1 MQRSWLWLAAN
12 GAPESRLI
20 PVLDSCGVAPDAVDY
35 IFITHLHGDHIGG
48 LMKEGA
54 ASFPKAELYINKVE
68 FDAWMAM
75 GEAQNASL
83 KAISQAYQDRLKTFA
98 LTDELPCGVEAIE
111 AYGHT
116 PGHGLSCT
124 VKSSQVL
131 PRTD

>member
-1 MQRSWLWLAAN
+1 
-12 GAPESRLI
+12 
-20 PVLDSCGVAPDAVDY
+20 
-35 IFITHLHGDHIGG
+35 
-48 LMKEGA
+48 MKEGA

-68 FDAWMAM
+68 YDAWMAM
-75 GEAQNASL
+75 GEEQSASL
-83 KAISQAYQDRLKTFA
+83 KAISQAYEDRLKTFA

>member
-1 MQRSWLWLAAN
+1 MQRSLLWLAAN

-20 PVLDSCGVAPDAVDY
+20 PVLDSCGVTPDAVDY
-35 IFITHLHGDHIGG
+35 IFITHLHGDHICGF
-48 LMKEGA
+48 MKDGA
-54 ASFPKAELYINKVE
+54 AAFPNAELYINKVE

-83 KAISQAYQDRLKTFA
+83 KAISQAYEDRLKTFA

-116 PGHGLSCT
+116 PVPWSVLYC
-124 VKSSQVL
+124 QVF
-131 PRTD
+131 PSTPQN